1 MGTRRSLAPSSG
13 VTPRIGLRASFAALA
28 TRTSEV
34 SPGRPEPYARTFAE
48 PAAELGIR
56 TFWLGVTG
64 CTTAVAVFLLARL
77 TAWPPHEDETL
88 ALFVGR
94 KSLGGLFTTV
104 QTERGGAPLHFLFAW
119 IVAHTGGGLVGLRL
133 FSALF
138 AVASIPVI
146 ALLGSRLAGRTAGLA
161 ATALVSASWMLLFHG
176 IYGRMYSLFLLTS
189 ALSYLAFLVAV
200 ARGRQRYWALWA
212 LAILVTVATHPY
224 GALVLATQV
233 VYVLARARTRRA
245 FVAIGVVAVLGSPFW
260 YSDHVLAGR
269 FDVGVG
275 TGGQKLNGP
284 SAVLQYL
291 YTVAGDFTSGFM
303 PVVIAVLV
311 VALFGAR
318 AMWLRNRDAAY
329 LTACVILVPTAAFIL
344 ARFGQSTSPES
355 RHLIFVL
362 PFFALLV
369 ALGLIDLS
377 RGRTAVLVAALVV
390 LLTAE
395 VAWGWDKTAPL
406 YKGEPAVRVEARAAA
421 SAWLAR
427 TSRADDVLFGY
438 DPLFLGAWERARTA
452 FPDTAI
458 RRADAKLALRSLR
471 EAAPLGRG
479 VWVFDASD
487 TNNFT
492 QKLTIPL
499 RYPNPKAD
507 FEARAFGPF
516 LVIRSRRPT
525 RTPKEFLLLTRQAQ
539 ILGRSLGSGDAD
551 VNLLTADQ
559 ALSAIERYESRSS
572 VSR

>member
-1 MGTRRSLAPSSG
+1 M
-13 VTPRIGLRASFAALA
+13 
-28 TRTSEV
+28 
-34 SPGRPEPYARTFAE
+34 SPGRPEPYARALAE
-48 PAAELGIR
+48 PAAAELGLR

-94 KSLGGLFTTV
+94 KSLGELFKTV

-119 IVAHTGGGLVGLRL
+119 LVAHLGGGLVGLRL

-138 AVASIPVI
+138 AVASVPVM
-146 ALLGSRLAGRTAGLA
+146 ALLCARLAGRTAALA

-189 ALSYLAFLVAV
+189 ALSYVAFLAAV
-200 ARGRQRYWALWA
+200 AEGGRRRWALWA
-212 LAILVTVATHPY
+212 VAILATVATHPY

-233 VYVLARARTRRA
+233 VYVLARARTRAA
-245 FVAIGVVAVLGSPFW
+245 FVAIATVAVLGSPFW

-275 TGGQKLNGP
+275 AGGQKLDGP
-284 SAVLQYL
+284 GAVLEYL
-291 YTVAGDFTSGFM
+291 YRVAGDFTAGFT

-311 VALFGAR
+311 VAVVGAR
-318 AMWLRNRDAAY
+318 ALWLRNRDAAL
-329 LTACVILVPTAAFIL
+329 LTACVVLVPTAAFVL

-377 RGRTAVLVAALVV
+377 RKRTPVLVAALV
-390 LLTAE
+390 LLMSAE

-406 YKGEPAVRVEARAAA
+406 YQGEPEARVDAREAA

-427 TSRADDVLFGY
+427 TARPDDVLFGY
-438 DPLFLGAWERARTA
+438 EPLYLGAWERAPQR
-452 FPDTAI
+452 
-458 RRADAKLALRSLR
+458 L
-471 EAAPLGRG
+471 LGHRDPPG
-479 VWVFDASD
+479 G
-487 TNNFT
+487 
-492 QKLTIPL
+492 
-499 RYPNPKAD
+499 R
-507 FEARAFGPF
+507 EARAEVTPGG
-516 LVIRSRRPT
+516 RHARP
-525 RTPKEFLLLTRQAQ
+525 
-539 ILGRSLGSGDAD
+539 RSLGLRRERHQQLHAEADDSAALPESQVGLRGARLRAVPRHPQQAADAD
-551 VNLLTADQ
+551 AEGVPARDAAGPDPREIARRRRRGREPAHRRPGSLDAREV
-559 ALSAIERYESRSS
+559 AASRSI
-572 VSR
+572 VSS

>member
-1 MGTRRSLAPSSG
+1 M
-13 VTPRIGLRASFAALA
+13 
-28 TRTSEV
+28 
-34 SPGRPEPYARTFAE
+34 
-48 PAAELGIR
+48 
-56 TFWLGVTG
+56 
-64 CTTAVAVFLLARL
+64 TAVAVFLLARL

-104 QTERGGAPLHFLFAW
+104 QTERGGAPLHFLCAW
-119 IVAHTGGGLVGLRL
+119 IVAHLGGGLVGLRL

-146 ALLGSRLAGRTAGLA
+146 ALLGARLAGRTAALA

-176 IYGRMYSLFLLTS
+176 IYGRMYSLFLFTS
-189 ALSYLAFLVAV
+189 ALSFLAFLAAV
-200 ARGRQRYWALWA
+200 TRGGRRAWALWA
-212 LAILVTVATHPY
+212 VAILATVATHPY

-233 VYVLARARTRRA
+233 VYVLARARTRTA
-245 FVAIGVVAVLGSPFW
+245 FFAIAIVAVLGSPFW

-275 TGGQKLNGP
+275 TGGQKLDGP
-284 SAVLQYL
+284 GAVLEYL
-291 YTVAGDFTSGFM
+291 YRVAGDFTAGFT

-311 VALFGAR
+311 VAVVGAR
-318 AMWLRNRDAAY
+318 ALWLRNRDAAL
-329 LTACVILVPTAAFIL
+329 LTACVVLVPTAAFVL

-369 ALGLIDLS
+369 ALGLIHLS
-377 RGRTAVLVAALVV
+377 RARTPVLVAALV
-390 LLTAE
+390 LLMSAE

-406 YKGEPAVRVEARAAA
+406 YKGEPATRVEAREAA

-427 TSRADDVLFGY
+427 TARSDDVLFGY
-438 DPLFLGAWERARTA
+438 EPLYLGGWERNRDG
-452 FPDTAI
+452 FSDTVI
-458 RRADAKLALRSLR
+458 PRADAKLALRSLR
-471 EAAPLGRG
+471 EAGTLGRG
-479 VWVFDASD
+479 VWVVDASD

-499 RYPNPKAD
+499 RYPSPRAD

-516 LVIRSRRPT
+516 LVIRSKKPV
-525 RTPKEFLLLTRQAQ
+525 RTPKEFLLESRQAQ
-539 ILGRSLGSGDAD
+539 ILGRSLGAGDAD

-559 ALSAIERYESRSS
+559 ALWAVEK
-572 VSR
+572 

>member
-1 MGTRRSLAPSSG
+1 VPS
-13 VTPRIGLRASFAALA
+13 
-28 TRTSEV
+28 
-34 SPGRPEPYARTFAE
+34 
-48 PAAELGIR
+48 AELGLR

-94 KSLGGLFTTV
+94 KSLGGLFKTV

-119 IVAHTGGGLVGLRL
+119 IVAHLGGGLAGLRL

-138 AVASIPVI
+138 AVASIPVL
-146 ALLGSRLAGRTAGLA
+146 ALLCARLAGRTAALA
-161 ATALVSASWMLLFHG
+161 ATVLVSASWMLLFHG

-189 ALSYLAFLVAV
+189 ALSYLAFLA
-200 ARGRQRYWALWA
+200 AIAKGGRRNWALWA
-212 LAILVTVATHPY
+212 IAILATVATHPY

-233 VYVLARARTRRA
+233 VYVLVRARIRNA
-245 FVAIGVVAVLGSPFW
+245 LVAIAAVAVLGAPFW

-275 TGGQKLNGP
+275 TGGQKLDGP
-284 SAVLQYL
+284 GAVLEYL
-291 YTVAGDFTSGFM
+291 YRVAGDFTAGFT

-311 VALFGAR
+311 VAGVGAR
-318 AMWLRNRDAAY
+318 ALWRRNRDGAL
-329 LTACVILVPTAAFIL
+329 LTACVVFVPTAAFIL

-377 RGRTAVLVAALVV
+377 RRRTAVLVTAIVV
-390 LLTAE
+390 LVSAE
-395 VAWGWDKTAPL
+395 LAWGWEKTAPL
-406 YKGEPAVRVEARAAA
+406 YKGEPSTRVEARNAA

-427 TSRADDVLFGY
+427 SSRADDVLFGY
-438 DPLFLGAWERARTA
+438 DPLYLGAWERERSG
-452 FPDTAI
+452 FPDLVI
-458 RRADAKLALRSLR
+458 PRADAKLALRSLR

-499 RYPNPKAD
+499 RYPNPETE
-507 FEARAFGPF
+507 FEARSFGPF
-516 LVIRSRRPT
+516 LVVRTKRPT
-525 RTPKEFLLLTRQAQ
+525 RTPMEFLLQTRQAQ

-559 ALSAIERYESRSS
+559 ALSTLER
-572 VSR
+572 

>member
-1 MGTRRSLAPSSG
+1 
-13 VTPRIGLRASFAALA
+13 LA
-28 TRTSEV
+28 TRTGEV
-34 SPGRPEPYARTFAE
+34 SPGRPEPYARAFAV
-48 PAAELGIR
+48 PAAELGLR

-94 KSLGGLFTTV
+94 KSLGDLFKTV

-119 IVAHTGGGLVGLRL
+119 IVAHLGGGLVGLRL
-133 FSALF
+133 FSVLF
-138 AVASIPVI
+138 AVASVPVI
-146 ALLGSRLAGRTAGLA
+146 ALLGSRLAGRTAALA

-189 ALSYLAFLVAV
+189 ALSYLAFLA
-200 ARGRQRYWALWA
+200 AIAKGGRKRWALWA
-212 LAILVTVATHPY
+212 VAILATVATHPY
-224 GALVLATQV
+224 GALVLATQA
-233 VYVLARARTRRA
+233 VYVLARARTRAA
-245 FVAIGVVAVLGSPFW
+245 FVAVATVALLGSPFW

-275 TGGQKLNGP
+275 AGGQKLDGP
-284 SAVLQYL
+284 GAVLEYL
-291 YTVAGDFTSGFM
+291 YRVAGDFTAGFT

-311 VALFGAR
+311 VAIFGAR
-318 AMWLRNRDAAY
+318 ALWRRNRDAAL
-329 LTACVILVPTAAFIL
+329 LTACVVLVPTAAFVL

-369 ALGLIDLS
+369 ALGLIDLTRS
-377 RGRTAVLVAALVV
+377 RTPLLIAALV
-390 LLTAE
+390 LLMSAE

-406 YKGEPAVRVEARAAA
+406 YQGEPEARVDARDAA

-427 TSRADDVLFGY
+427 TTRPDDVLFGY
-438 DPLFLGAWERARTA
+438 EPLYLGAWECHRTG
-452 FPDTAI
+452 FSDTVI
-458 RRADAKLALRSLR
+458 PRADAKLALRSLR
-471 EAAPLGRG
+471 DAGTLGRG

-499 RYPNPKAD
+499 RYPNPKSD
-507 FEARAFGPF
+507 FAARVFGPF
-516 LVIRSRRPT
+516 LVIRSKKPT
-525 RTPKEFLLLTRQAQ
+525 RTPMEFLTETRQAQ
-539 ILGRSLGSGDAD
+539 ILGRSLGAGDAD

-559 ALSAIERYESRSS
+559 ALWTLEK
-572 VSR
+572 

>member
-1 MGTRRSLAPSSG
+1 
-13 VTPRIGLRASFAALA
+13 
-28 TRTSEV
+28 V
-34 SPGRPEPYARTFAE
+34 SPGRPEPYARTYAE
-48 PAAELGIR
+48 PAAELGLR

-94 KSLGGLFTTV
+94 KSLGGLFKTV
-104 QTERGGAPLHFLFAW
+104 ETERGGAPLHFLCAW
-119 IVAHTGGGLVGLRL
+119 IVVHTGGGLVGLRL

-146 ALLGSRLAGRTAGLA
+146 ALLAARLAGRTAALA

-176 IYGRMYSLFLLTS
+176 LYGRMYSLFLLTS
-189 ALSYLAFLVAV
+189 ALSYLAFLAAV
-200 ARGRQRYWALWA
+200 QKGGRGRWALWVV
-212 LAILVTVATHPY
+212 AILATVATHPY

-233 VYVLARARTRRA
+233 VYVLARARTRAA
-245 FVAIGVVAVLGSPFW
+245 FFAVAAVAVLGSPFW

-275 TGGQKLNGP
+275 SGGQKLDGP
-284 SAVLQYL
+284 AAVLEYL
-291 YTVAGDFTSGFM
+291 YRVAGDFTAGFV
-303 PVVIAVLV
+303 PVAIAVLV
-311 VALFGAR
+311 VAGVGAR
-318 AMWLRNRDAAY
+318 ALWRRNRDAAV
-329 LTACVILVPTAAFIL
+329 LTACVVLVPTAGFMI
-344 ARFGQSTSPES
+344 ARFGASTSPES

-369 ALGLIDLS
+369 ALGLIDVT
-377 RGRTAVLVAALVV
+377 RRRAPMLVAALV
-390 LLTAE
+390 LLMAAE
-395 VAWGWDKTAPL
+395 VAWGWNKTAPL
-406 YKGEPAVRVEARAAA
+406 YKGEPASRLAAREDA

-427 TSRADDVLFGY
+427 GSRADDVLFGY
-438 DPLFLGAWERARTA
+438 DPLYLGGWELDRTG
-452 FPDTAI
+452 FPDTI
-458 RRADAKLALRSLR
+458 IPRADAKLALRSLR

-499 RYPNPKAD
+499 RYPNPKSD
-507 FEARAFGPF
+507 FEARVFGPF
-516 LVIRSRRPT
+516 LVVRSKQPM
-525 RTPKEFLLLTRQAQ
+525 RTPKEFLLETRQAQ

-559 ALSAIERYESRSS
+559 ALSTLER
-572 VSR
+572 

>member
-1 MGTRRSLAPSSG
+1 M
-13 VTPRIGLRASFAALA
+13 
-28 TRTSEV
+28 
-34 SPGRPEPYARTFAE
+34 SPGRPEPYAPAFAE
-48 PAAELGIR
+48 PAAELGLR
-56 TFWLGVTG
+56 TFWLGVAG
-64 CTTAVAVFLLARL
+64 CTSAVAVFLLARL

-94 KSLGGLFTTV
+94 KSLGGLFKTV
-104 QTERGGAPLHFLFAW
+104 QTERGGAPLHFLCAW

-138 AVASIPVI
+138 AVAAVPVV
-146 ALLGSRLAGRTAGLA
+146 ALLGARLAGRTAALA

-189 ALSYLAFLVAV
+189 ALSYLAFLAAV
-200 ARGRQRYWALWA
+200 AKGGRKYWVLWGI
-212 LAILVTVATHPY
+212 AILATVATHPY

-233 VYVLARARTRRA
+233 VYVLARARTRAA
-245 FVAIGVVAVLGSPFW
+245 FVAIAAVAVLGSPFW

-269 FDVGVG
+269 FDVSVG
-275 TGGQKLNGP
+275 TGGQKLDGP
-284 SAVLQYL
+284 GAVIEYL
-291 YTVAGDFTSGFM
+291 YRVAGDFTAGFT
-303 PVVIAVLV
+303 PVVIAILLV
-311 VALFGAR
+311 AVVGAR
-318 AMWLRNRDAAY
+318 ALWRRNRDAAL
-329 LTACVILVPTAAFIL
+329 LTACVVLVPTAAFVV

-369 ALGLIDLS
+369 ALGLIELA
-377 RGRTAVLVAALVV
+377 RRRTAVLVAALVV
-390 LLTAE
+390 LMTAE
-395 VAWGWDKTAPL
+395 VAWGWDKTATL
-406 YKGEPAVRVEARAAA
+406 YKGEPAARVEAREAA
-421 SAWLAR
+421 SAWLSR
-427 TSRADDVLFGY
+427 TSRSDDVLFGY
-438 DPLFLGAWERARTA
+438 DPLFLGAWERDRSG
-452 FPDTAI
+452 FSDTVI
-458 RRADAKLALRSLR
+458 PRADAKLALRSLR

-499 RYPNPKAD
+499 RYPNPESA

-516 LVIRSRRPT
+516 LIIRSKKPA
-525 RTPKEFLLLTRQAQ
+525 RTPTEFLLETRQAQ

-559 ALSAIERYESRSS
+559 ALWSLER
-572 VSR
+572 

>member
-1 MGTRRSLAPSSG
+1 
-13 VTPRIGLRASFAALA
+13 LA
-28 TRTSEV
+28 TRTGEV
-34 SPGRPEPYARTFAE
+34 SPGRPEPYARAFAV
-48 PAAELGIR
+48 PAAELGLR

-94 KSLGGLFTTV
+94 KSLGDLFKTV

-119 IVAHTGGGLVGLRL
+119 IVAHLGGGLVGLRL
-133 FSALF
+133 FSVLF
-138 AVASIPVI
+138 AVASVPVI
-146 ALLGSRLAGRTAGLA
+146 ALLGSRLAGRTAALA

-189 ALSYLAFLVAV
+189 ALSYLAFLA
-200 ARGRQRYWALWA
+200 AIAKGGRKHWALWA
-212 LAILVTVATHPY
+212 VAILATVATHPY
-224 GALVLATQV
+224 GALVLATQA
-233 VYVLARARTRRA
+233 VYVLARARTRAA
-245 FVAIGVVAVLGSPFW
+245 FVAVATVALLGSPFW

-275 TGGQKLNGP
+275 AGGQKLDGP
-284 SAVLQYL
+284 GAVLEYL
-291 YTVAGDFTSGFM
+291 YRVAGDFTAGFT

-311 VALFGAR
+311 VAIVGAR
-318 AMWLRNRDAAY
+318 ALWRRNRDAAL
-329 LTACVILVPTAAFIL
+329 LTACVVLVPTAAFVL

-369 ALGLIDLS
+369 ALGLIDLTRS
-377 RGRTAVLVAALVV
+377 RTPLLIAALV
-390 LLTAE
+390 LLMSAE

-406 YKGEPAVRVEARAAA
+406 YQGEPEARVDARDAA

-427 TSRADDVLFGY
+427 TTRPDDVLFGY
-438 DPLFLGAWERARTA
+438 EPLYLGAWERHRTG
-452 FPDTAI
+452 FSDTVI
-458 RRADAKLALRSLR
+458 PRADAKLALRSLR
-471 EAAPLGRG
+471 DAGTLGRG

-499 RYPNPKAD
+499 RYPNPKSD
-507 FEARAFGPF
+507 FAARVFGPF
-516 LVIRSRRPT
+516 LVIRSKKPT
-525 RTPKEFLLLTRQAQ
+525 RTPMEFLTETRQAQ
-539 ILGRSLGSGDAD
+539 ILGRSLGAGDAD

-559 ALSAIERYESRSS
+559 ALWTLEK
-572 VSR
+572 

>member
-1 MGTRRSLAPSSG
+1 
-13 VTPRIGLRASFAALA
+13 LA
-28 TRTSEV
+28 TRTGEV
-34 SPGRPEPYARTFAE
+34 SPGRPEPYARAFAV
-48 PAAELGIR
+48 PAAELGLR

-94 KSLGGLFTTV
+94 KSLGDLFKTV

-119 IVAHTGGGLVGLRL
+119 IVAHLGGGLVGLRL
-133 FSALF
+133 FSVLF
-138 AVASIPVI
+138 AVASVPVI
-146 ALLGSRLAGRTAGLA
+146 ALLGSRLAGRTAALA

-189 ALSYLAFLVAV
+189 ALSYLAFLA
-200 ARGRQRYWALWA
+200 AIAKGGRKRWALWA
-212 LAILVTVATHPY
+212 VAILATVATHPY

-233 VYVLARARTRRA
+233 VYVLARARTRAA
-245 FVAIGVVAVLGSPFW
+245 FVAVATVALLGSPFW

-275 TGGQKLNGP
+275 AGGQKLDGP
-284 SAVLQYL
+284 GAVLEYL
-291 YTVAGDFTSGFM
+291 YRVAGDFTAGFT

-311 VALFGAR
+311 VAIFGAR
-318 AMWLRNRDAAY
+318 ALWRRNRDAAL
-329 LTACVILVPTAAFIL
+329 LTACVVLVPTAAFVL

-369 ALGLIDLS
+369 ALGLIDLTRS
-377 RGRTAVLVAALVV
+377 RTPLLIAALV
-390 LLTAE
+390 LLMSAE

-406 YKGEPAVRVEARAAA
+406 YQGEPEARVDARDAA

-427 TSRADDVLFGY
+427 TTRPDDVLFGY
-438 DPLFLGAWERARTA
+438 EPLYLGAWERHRTG
-452 FPDTAI
+452 FSDTVI
-458 RRADAKLALRSLR
+458 PRADAKLALRSLR
-471 EAAPLGRG
+471 DAGTLGRG

-499 RYPNPKAD
+499 RYPNPKSD
-507 FEARAFGPF
+507 FAARVFGPF
-516 LVIRSRRPT
+516 LVIRSKKPT
-525 RTPKEFLLLTRQAQ
+525 RTPMEFLTETRQAQ
-539 ILGRSLGSGDAD
+539 ILGRSLGAGDAD

-559 ALSAIERYESRSS
+559 ALWTLEK
-572 VSR
+572 

>member
-1 MGTRRSLAPSSG
+1 M
-13 VTPRIGLRASFAALA
+13 
-28 TRTSEV
+28 
-34 SPGRPEPYARTFAE
+34 SPGRPEPYARAFAE
-48 PAAELGIR
+48 PAAELGLR
-56 TFWLGVTG
+56 TFWLGVGG

-94 KSLGGLFTTV
+94 KSLGGLFKTV

-119 IVAHTGGGLVGLRL
+119 IVAHLGGSLVGLRL

-138 AVASIPVI
+138 AVASIPVV
-146 ALLGSRLAGRTAGLA
+146 ALLGARLAGRTAALA
-161 ATALVSASWMLLFHG
+161 CTALVSASWMLLFHG

-189 ALSYLAFLVAV
+189 ALSYLAFLAAV
-200 ARGRQRYWALWA
+200 GSGGWRRWALWA
-212 LAILVTVATHPY
+212 VAILATVATHPY

-233 VYVLARARTRRA
+233 VYVLARARTRAA
-245 FVAIGVVAVLGSPFW
+245 FIAIATVAVLGSPFW

-275 TGGQKLNGP
+275 TGGQKLDGP
-284 SAVLQYL
+284 GAVLEYL
-291 YTVAGDFTSGFM
+291 YRVAGDFTAGFT
-303 PVVIAVLV
+303 PIVIAVLV
-311 VALFGAR
+311 VAVVGAR
-318 AMWLRNRDAAY
+318 ALWLRNRDAAL
-329 LTACVILVPTAAFIL
+329 LTACVVLVPTAAFVL

-377 RGRTAVLVAALVV
+377 RKRTPVLVAALV
-390 LLTAE
+390 LLMSAE

-406 YKGEPAVRVEARAAA
+406 YEGEPGTRVEAREAA

-427 TSRADDVLFGY
+427 TAQPDDVLFGY
-438 DPLFLGAWERARTA
+438 DPLYLGGWQQARAG
-452 FPDTAI
+452 FPETVI
-458 RRADAKLALRSLR
+458 PRADAKLALRSLR
-471 EAAPLGRG
+471 EARTLGRG

-499 RYPNPKAD
+499 RYPNPKSVFD
-507 FEARAFGPF
+507 ARAFGPF
-516 LVIRSRRPT
+516 LVIRSKQPT
-525 RTPKEFLLLTRQAQ
+525 RTPKEFLLETRQAQ

-559 ALSAIERYESRSS
+559 ALSALER
-572 VSR
+572 

>member
-1 MGTRRSLAPSSG
+1 M
-13 VTPRIGLRASFAALA
+13 
-28 TRTSEV
+28 
-34 SPGRPEPYARTFAE
+34 
-48 PAAELGIR
+48 PAAELGLR
-56 TFWLGVTG
+56 TFWLGVAG

-94 KSLGGLFTTV
+94 KSLVDLFTTV

-119 IVAHTGGGLVGLRL
+119 TVAHTGGGLVGLRL

-138 AVASIPVI
+138 AIASIPVV
-146 ALLGSRLAGRTAGLA
+146 ALLGARLAGRTAGLA

-189 ALSYLAFLVAV
+189 ALSYLAFLAAV
-200 ARGRQRYWALWA
+200 AKGGRRDWALWA
-212 LAILVTVATHPY
+212 LAILATVATHPY

-233 VYVLARARTRRA
+233 VYVLARARTRAA
-245 FVAIGVVAVLGSPFW
+245 FVAIGVVGVLGSPFW

-275 TGGQKLNGP
+275 AGGQKLNGP
-284 SAVLQYL
+284 GAVLRYL
-291 YTVAGDFTSGFM
+291 YTVAGDFTSGFT
-303 PVVIAVLV
+303 PVVIAVLLVAV
-311 VALFGAR
+311 VGVRALWR
-318 AMWLRNRDAAY
+318 RNHDAAY

-390 LLTAE
+390 LMTGE

-406 YKGEPAVRVEARAAA
+406 YKGEPAVRVEAREAA

-427 TSRADDVLFGY
+427 TARPDDVLFGY
-438 DPLFLGAWERARTA
+438 DPLYLGAWEHDRTG

-458 RRADAKLALRSLR
+458 PRADAKLALRSLR

-499 RYPNPKAD
+499 RYPNPEAD
-507 FEARAFGPF
+507 FTARAFGPF
-516 LVIRSRRPT
+516 LVIRSKRPT

-559 ALSAIERYESRSS
+559 ALSALERYESRSS